1 MAPVATDSR
10 IFKASLEEAK
20 AAASD
25 ALASLGAE
33 VEVSSDGKIVSGKTG
48 WSLMSFFGES
58 VEIKL
63 EPLGDQVLVSVTSKQ
78 SRGQLLD
85 LGKRNQKNVGSVLNT
100 MSTRLPS

>member
-1 MAPVATDSR
+1 MAQVETDSR
-10 IFKASLEEAK
+10 TFKAPLEEAK

-33 VEVSSDGKIVSGKTG
+33 VEVSGDGRTVFWKTG
-48 WSLMSFFGES
+48 WSLMSFFGEN

-63 EPLGDQVLVSVTSKQ
+63 EPQGHQVLVSVTSKQ